1 MRSARHL
8 SPFIALLILAPCLG
22 GCDLGLTALSG
33 LFAGPLQSIWIGG
46 DSAVAV
52 GDTITLRATGQVGGL
67 IGILAYD
74 PLGDATWSSSDQSVA
89 TVTRPAPTPADT
101 LASHSLVRGVRP
113 GRVLIE
119 ASARGV
125 TGSKIIVV
133 TRVITRPSMS
143 R

>member
-1 MRSARHL
+1 MPSARRL

-22 GCDLGLTALSG
+22 ACDLGLTALSG
-33 LFAGPLQSIWIGG
+33 LFAGPLQNIWVGG
-46 DSAVAV
+46 DSAVSV
-52 GDTITLRATGQVGGL
+52 GDTIRLRATGQVGGL

-74 PLGDATWSSSDQSVA
+74 PLRDAAWSSSDQAVA
-89 TVTRPAPTPADT
+89 TVTRPAPSPDDT
-101 LASHSLVRGVRP
+101 LASHILVRGIRP
-113 GRVLIE
+113 GRVVIE

-133 TRVITRPSMS
+133 TRIIARPSLS